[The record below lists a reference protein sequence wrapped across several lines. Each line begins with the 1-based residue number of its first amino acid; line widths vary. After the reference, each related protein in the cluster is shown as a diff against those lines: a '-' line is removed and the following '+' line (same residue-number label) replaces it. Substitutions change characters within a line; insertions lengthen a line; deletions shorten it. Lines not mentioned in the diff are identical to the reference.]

1 MKKAIR
7 RGDEEDGEP
16 SRQQPQRSR
25 QSAAVPLIPPA
36 ACLSAA
42 RPPPAAYA
50 PPGIGSALNTNVHFH
65 TLLAQGVF
73 FQKEDGTLGFAPAPA
88 PTDLEVARLLA
99 AIRRRIVRLVK
110 RQGIDLE
117 QPTKEVQAADEA
129 TLRSWRR

>member
-1 MKKAIR
+1 MH
-7 RGDEEDGEP
+7 
-16 SRQQPQRSR
+16 
-25 QSAAVPLIPPA
+25 
-36 ACLSAA
+36 
-42 RPPPAAYA
+42 